1 MKKPLIS
8 IVTPVYNSY
17 HLMDNLIN
25 SLEKQSCD
33 DFEIIFINDLS
44 TDNSYELL
52 SKRLKNVQFS
62 YTFLSNERNLGP
74 GETRNYGISNS
85 SGDYITFIDSDDYVS
100 EDFIK
105 KIKEKIKNTYPD
117 AIIFDYYINNNQK
130 SVYKKSLPLEEKIID
145 KMDAL
150 ALCNGMCWGK
160 VLKKKIVVDNNVK
173 FPKLMRSEDLAFVK
187 VAISFCESIVYFN
200 EPLYYYNLVETSI
213 MHTRKTLNIL
223 NNIKAFE
230 YIEDN
235 VTSNEALEMVFIRD
249 YLYIIVQNMIILR
262 EKNNTI
268 KDFIISAEK
277 KYPEWYKNKY
287 LKYQPFYLRLL
298 LRLIKHKNIFLLK
311 LIFKLKK

>member
-25 SLEKQSCD
+25 SLEKQSCN

-44 TDNSYELL
+44 TDKSYELL

-62 YTFLSNERNLGP
+62 YKFLSNERNLGP
-74 GETRNYGISNS
+74 GETRNCGISNS

-105 KIKEKIKNTYPD
+105 KIKEKIKISYPD

-130 SVYKKSLPLEEKIID
+130 SVYKKSLPLEEKTMN

-160 VLKKKIVVDNNVK
+160 VFKKKIVVDNNVK

-213 MHTRKTLNIL
+213 MHTRKTLNNL

-235 VTSNEALEMVFIRD
+235 VTSNEALEMIFIRD
-249 YLYIIVQNMIILR
+249 YLYIIVQNMIILGG
-262 EKNNTI
+262 KNNTI
-268 KDFIISAEK
+268 KDFIINAEK

-287 LKYQPFYLRLL
+287 LKYQPLYLRLL

>member
-52 SKRLKNVQFS
+52 SKRLENVQFS

-74 GETRNYGISNS
+74 GETRNCGISNS

-105 KIKEKIKNTYPD
+105 KIKEKIKISYPD

-287 LKYQPFYLRLL
+287 LKYQPLYLRLL